1 MYTGDSRPGLR
12 NTYLCYH
19 SQTGE
24 RKQGGGMTSPF
35 PYVLLLF
42 HDFGSSVAQATH
54 EPVVVVTD
62 WSVPD
67 RRKNVRRPS
76 HSSKLFHNTGA

>member
-1 MYTGDSRPGLR
+1 
-12 NTYLCYH
+12 
-19 SQTGE
+19 
-24 RKQGGGMTSPF
+24 MTSPF
-35 PYVLLLF
+35 LHVLLLF

-67 RRKNVRRPS
+67 KRKNVRRPS

>member
-1 MYTGDSRPGLR
+1 
-12 NTYLCYH
+12 
-19 SQTGE
+19 
-24 RKQGGGMTSPF
+24 MTSPF
-35 PYVLLLF
+35 FHVLLLF

-67 RRKNVRRPS
+67 RCIEGIGSVIRRWGWYRSLWMES
-76 HSSKLFHNTGA
+76 HSSKKAPPMCLLQ

>member
-1 MYTGDSRPGLR
+1 MYTARLQAWLEESTCVTIHRLAR
-12 NTYLCYH
+12 E
-19 SQTGE
+19 TGE
-24 RKQGGGMTSPF
+24 DDFSLSQCSSSI
-35 PYVLLLF
+35 

-67 RRKNVRRPS
+67 KRKNVRRPS

>member
-1 MYTGDSRPGLR
+1 M
-12 NTYLCYH
+12 CYH

-24 RKQGGGMTSPF
+24 RKQGGMTSSF
-35 PYVLLLF
+35 LNVLLLF

-67 RRKNVRRPS
+67 KRKNVRRPS